1 MNLAVK
7 ITLLFSGIYL
17 LTGMLTGILKYQGM
31 MRSEKHEAPIY
42 IDIAHRASLMYSFAA
57 LVMAKLLEFS
67 PFPLW
72 LQLLSTV
79 IPNIYFSLAIGSY
92 IKLGLQNVEITQ
104 FNERNFI
111 TTWFMYSLIIGE
123 IGGVFLIVIGFI
135 YTQFLAN

>member
-1 MNLAVK
+1 MNIAIK

-17 LTGMLTGILKYQGM
+17 LVGMLTGILKYQGM

-42 IDIAHRASLMYSFAA
+42 IDIAHRASLLYSFAA

-72 LQLLSTV
+72 LQLASTI
-79 IPNIYFSLAIGSY
+79 IPLIYFSLAIASY
-92 IKLGLQNVEITQ
+92 IKLGLQNIETTQ
-104 FNERNFI
+104 FSERNFI

-123 IGGVFLIVIGFI
+123 IGGVFILVIGFI
-135 YTQFLAN
+135 YTQFIAS

>member
-1 MNLAVK
+1 MNIAIK

-17 LTGMLTGILKYQGM
+17 IVGMLTGILKYRGM

-42 IDIAHRASLMYSFAA
+42 IDIAHRASLLYSFAA

-72 LQLLSTV
+72 LQFLSTI
-79 IPNIYFSLAIGSY
+79 IPIIYFTLAIASY
-92 IKLGLQNVEITQ
+92 IKLGLQNVETTQ
-104 FNERNFI
+104 FSERNFT

-123 IGGVFLIVIGFI
+123 IGGVFMIVIGFI
-135 YTQFLAN
+135 YTQFL

>member
-1 MNLAVK
+1 MNIAIK

-17 LTGMLTGILKYQGM
+17 LTGMLTGILKYRGM
-31 MRSEKHEAPIY
+31 MQSKTHEAPVY
-42 IDIAHRASLMYSFAA
+42 IDIAHRASLLYSFAA

-79 IPNIYFSLAIGSY
+79 IPLIYFSLAIASY

-111 TTWFMYSLIIGE
+111 TTWFMYSLIAGE
-123 IGGVFLIVIGFI
+123 IGGVFLIVLGFVM
-135 YTQFLAN
+135 TQFFTN

>member
-1 MNLAVK
+1 MNLAIK

-31 MRSEKHEAPIY
+31 MKSKKHEAPIY
-42 IDIAHRASLMYSFAA
+42 IDIAHRASLLYSFAA

-67 PFPLW
+67 PFPIW

-79 IPNIYFSLAIGSY
+79 IPLIYFTLAIASY
-92 IKLGLQNVEITQ
+92 IKLGLQNVETTQ
-104 FNERNFI
+104 FSERNFI
-111 TTWFMYSLIIGE
+111 TTWFMYSLIAGE

-135 YTQFLAN
+135 YTQFL